1 MSQDIFNDLFFVR
14 NKSMSLNIGY
24 ASKGEV
30 IDKAR
35 AKVAEYLQASM

>member
-14 NKSMSLNIGY
+14 SKSMSLNIGC

-35 AKVAEYLQASM
+35 AKVAEYL